1 MSPTFFD
8 RVAMLALLV
17 IAIAPCAQAQDF
29 AGKLIR
35 VVVPVPA
42 GGSSDLAARTVAQEL
57 QSRLGANIVVEN
69 RPGGG
74 GQVGVESVINA
85 PPDGLTLLVS
95 PNGYLTIMGG
105 FRPGFPDPRHALVPI
120 TKLVNNPFAI
130 AVNASSPVK
139 NFDEFLAFARSR
151 PDGLNF
157 ATPAVGTHV
166 HLVGEML
173 RLATGINLV
182 AIPFKGT
189 AAATTALLSGDV
201 DVTISDMATLLP
213 LANAGKLRL
222 IAATDPKRS
231 TLAPDLPTVAES
243 GIAGFGASAWLA
255 MLAPGKTPPAV
266 VVRLNDEVTTILNQP
281 GVRKTFLQSG
291 MDPAPTTSAEMAEI
305 MNVDT
310 EKWAALVKT
319 AGIKFN

>member
-95 PNGYLTIMGG
+95 PNGYLTIMG
-105 FRPGFPDPRHALVPI
+105 
-120 TKLVNNPFAI
+120 
-130 AVNASSPVK
+130 
-139 NFDEFLAFARSR
+139 
-151 PDGLNF
+151 
-157 ATPAVGTHV
+157 
-166 HLVGEML
+166 
-173 RLATGINLV
+173 
-182 AIPFKGT
+182 
-189 AAATTALLSGDV
+189 
-201 DVTISDMATLLP
+201 
-213 LANAGKLRL
+213 
-222 IAATDPKRS
+222 
-231 TLAPDLPTVAES
+231 
-243 GIAGFGASAWLA
+243 
-255 MLAPGKTPPAV
+255 
-266 VVRLNDEVTTILNQP
+266 
-281 GVRKTFLQSG
+281 
-291 MDPAPTTSAEMAEI
+291 
-305 MNVDT
+305 
-310 EKWAALVKT
+310 
-319 AGIKFN
+319 